1 MNRSRLK
8 IRRRIEKRI
17 RSSLSLTRIFPIFEI
32 LVRSHL
38 GKFLFF
44 SPTKVENRE
53 GINSRELGTSVLAR
67 LGQIESRCR
76 RTGEGVRERFI
87 KARSKDFHHVNFPSA
102 RLRCTEIACF
112 ARHLLE
118 LLDDKIS
125 LRVLYV
131 TAFSILPEISR
142 DFFFYKLRD
151 NFVSQ
156 ERKGG
161 IVINRPSLSKR
172 QGKETLKE
180 QSYYKLTNSFLTKL

>member
-32 LVRSHL
+32 VVRSHL

-131 TAFSILPEISR
+131 TAFSILSEISR
-142 DFFFYKLRD
+142 DSFFLFYKL
-151 NFVSQ
+151 Q
-156 ERKGG
+156 EVISSRK
-161 IVINRPSLSKR
+161 REREEL
-172 QGKETLKE
+172 
-180 QSYYKLTNSFLTKL
+180 